1 MAGLAWH
8 SSDQQVGCGCGVC
21 YRKGYGPAA
30 ASKWGGVV
38 GFLHVHGLGGARVA
52 LEEVVGSGWLW
63 ELVEVFAADPALL
76 WSSGH
81 GGL

>member
-1 MAGLAWH
+1 MDVVSVIEMGMAL
-8 SSDQQVGCGCGVC
+8 QQ
-21 YRKGYGPAA
+21 

-63 ELVEVFAADPALL
+63 ALVEVFAADPALL